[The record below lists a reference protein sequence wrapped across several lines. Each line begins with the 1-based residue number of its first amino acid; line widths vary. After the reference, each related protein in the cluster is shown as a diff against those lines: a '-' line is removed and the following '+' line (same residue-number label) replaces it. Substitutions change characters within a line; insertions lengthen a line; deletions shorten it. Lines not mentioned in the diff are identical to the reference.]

1 MRRCERIPELELQLE
16 QTRTNV
22 DSGVPAS
29 ASWHCLEE
37 LLTSYGVGGH
47 RTCVI
52 ISGEWKAAAAE
63 SRASA
68 AVSSQ
73 GDVPRHRRR
82 ACQNTCV
89 IISGAWRAAAAES
102 RASAAVSRDGQHR
115 GEQRD
120 DD

>member
-73 GDVPRHRRR
+73 GDMPAQAQAQAVPEHLRHHLWCVESSCGREQGVCSSQLRWPTQRR
-82 ACQNTCV
+82 A
-89 IISGAWRAAAAES
+89 AR
-102 RASAAVSRDGQHR
+102 
-115 GEQRD
+115 
-120 DD
+120 